1 MSVYMVVEI
10 EVLNAALYAKYVE
23 NVAAIVTK
31 YGGRYLVRGGAVT
44 SLAGGWNPERII
56 IVEFPSPEEVR
67 RWLSSPEYQE
77 LAPLRE
83 ASTLSRAILLEGYGE
98 GRRTKES
105 ASSADLGAAD
115 PNPGRDPVQPL
126 PTPVAEG
133 LLRLEALKSME
144 RVKP

>member
-67 RWLSSPEYQE
+67 RWLSSPECQE

-98 GRRTKES
+98 GR
-105 ASSADLGAAD
+105 
-115 PNPGRDPVQPL
+115 
-126 PTPVAEG
+126 
-133 LLRLEALKSME
+133 
-144 RVKP
+144 